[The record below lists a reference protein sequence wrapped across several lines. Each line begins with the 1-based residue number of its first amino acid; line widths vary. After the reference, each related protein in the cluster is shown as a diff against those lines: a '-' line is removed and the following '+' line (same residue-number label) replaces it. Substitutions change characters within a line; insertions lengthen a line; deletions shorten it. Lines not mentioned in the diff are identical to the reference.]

1 MGIYLPHNVI
11 IAPVI
16 PFWEQGLLDS
26 QQRDL
31 TSHEAAH
38 AFNRN
43 HGCSKYVQYIYCTIL
58 CIYYYIQYIII
69 YIYDIYIYMIYIY
82 DIHMIY
88 IYI

>member
-38 AFNRN
+38 ALNRN
-43 HGCSKYVQYIYCTIL
+43 HGCSKYVQYIYIVQYCVYTI
-58 CIYYYIQYIII
+58 IYNILLYIYDI
-69 YIYDIYIYMIYIY
+69 YIYDIYI
-82 DIHMIY
+82 
-88 IYI
+88 

>member
-38 AFNRN
+38 ALNRN
-43 HGCSKYVQYIYCTIL
+43 HGCSKYVQYIYIV
-58 CIYYYIQYIII
+58 QYCVYTII
-69 YIYDIYIYMIYIY
+69 YNILLYIYMIYIY
-82 DIHMIY
+82 MMYIYMICIY
-88 IYI
+88 I